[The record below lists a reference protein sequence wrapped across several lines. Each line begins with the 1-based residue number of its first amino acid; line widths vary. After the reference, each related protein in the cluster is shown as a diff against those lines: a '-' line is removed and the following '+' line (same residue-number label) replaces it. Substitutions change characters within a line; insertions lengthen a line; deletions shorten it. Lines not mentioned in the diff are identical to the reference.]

1 MATLRAMECQVNGA
15 KYLTFYRDFLW
26 KISIP
31 IEIIIGQDYC
41 GCENCRFSDIIAAI
55 IFVCS

>member
-1 MATLRAMECQVNGA
+1 MECQVNGA

-41 GCENCRFSDIIAAI
+41 GCENCRFW
-55 IFVCS
+55 V